1 MNRRS
6 YYPHNQQIV
15 SQMTT
20 TSSTGFISSRPE
32 TPNVTDS
39 ELANT
44 HVDVRRNSFDSREIN
59 SRIDGLRIGIEF
71 EYPMEGMPLSNTVNE
86 KPQ

>member
-15 SQMTT
+15 SQMTA

-39 ELANT
+39 ELANN
-44 HVDVRRNSFDSREIN
+44 HGDVRRNSFDSREIN
-59 SRIDGLRIGIEF
+59 SRIDGLRIGDEF

>member
-59 SRIDGLRIGIEF
+59 SRIDGLRIGDEF

>member
-15 SQMTT
+15 SQMTA

-39 ELANT
+39 ELANN

-59 SRIDGLRIGIEF
+59 SRIDGLRIGDEF